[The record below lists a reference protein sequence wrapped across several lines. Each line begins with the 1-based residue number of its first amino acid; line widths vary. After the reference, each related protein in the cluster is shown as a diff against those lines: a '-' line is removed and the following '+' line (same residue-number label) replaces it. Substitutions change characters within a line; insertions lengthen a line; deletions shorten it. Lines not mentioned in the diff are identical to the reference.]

1 VDLEWAI
8 IGSIRNI
15 KCWHQMI
22 SIVKNSCISWMIVH
36 RAVTQFKLL
45 TLQLNKQKLLKAKLV
60 KIYSKLVEEEK
71 ELRQTKM
78 C

>member
-1 VDLEWAI
+1 
-8 IGSIRNI
+8 
-15 KCWHQMI
+15 
-22 SIVKNSCISWMIVH
+22 MIVH